1 VIADTGPG
9 IPESLQ
15 KKIFDPLFTTK
26 STGKGTGLSL
36 WISYNIIEKMAGK
49 PGDAEQGRP
58 RRHLYHHAFDR
69 GAHAELTIL
78 STISGGRMQQPSIL
92 VVDDEGDF
100 LETLIKRLEKKKIA
114 ALGCASGEEALL
126 LVRENPFDVVVLD
139 IKMPGG
145 MNGIQTLQ
153 EIKKARPETE
163 VILVTGHASLETSRE
178 GMQHGAYDYLLKPI
192 RLEDL
197 LEKLAQALERKGG
210 SEHRAQSEEIR
221 KLL

>member
-1 VIADTGPG
+1 
-9 IPESLQ
+9 
-15 KKIFDPLFTTK
+15 
-26 STGKGTGLSL
+26 
-36 WISYNIIEKMAGK
+36 
-49 PGDAEQGRP
+49 
-58 RRHLYHHAFDR
+58 
-69 GAHAELTIL
+69 
-78 STISGGRMQQPSIL
+78 MQQPSIL

-100 LETLIKRLEKKKIA
+100 LETLIMRLEKRKIA